1 MTSIIKG
8 LQTGAASRYPSYWRS
23 RSGLQCMVSGSLRN
37 GSLSECTS
45 FLRAKFRRRSKP
57 SIYLHACPSDQNNRP
72 RKCLPMAYQTSG
84 SDCQSAS
91 LGCRR
96 KKHLSDFPW
105 QEIHYCRRMFSCFL
119 SLLHY
124 VRKVR
129 AGLQSDVVLLRYLP
143 AVFAEIHSDQQTSF
157 FNFLWYFFWIYH
169 VFLCSELFYGSD
181 FSGSDYFISVVYT

>member
-1 MTSIIKG
+1 
-8 LQTGAASRYPSYWRS
+8 
-23 RSGLQCMVSGSLRN
+23 
-37 GSLSECTS
+37 
-45 FLRAKFRRRSKP
+45 
-57 SIYLHACPSDQNNRP
+57 
-72 RKCLPMAYQTSG
+72 
-84 SDCQSAS
+84 
-91 LGCRR
+91 
-96 KKHLSDFPW
+96 
-105 QEIHYCRRMFSCFL
+105 MFSCFL